1 MWALV
6 YEASGSRPKRQRSEP
21 TSRDLD
27 ADERAELERL
37 REEVAELKGA
47 STHSIPDRVKRL
59 CDTGELNQVWM
70 SDSTYVRTRQGW
82 LYLCVVRDGCSRRVP
97 GWAMDPTQTTDVV
110 ERALRMA
117 HT

>member
-1 MWALV
+1 MPV
-6 YEASGSRPKRQRSEP
+6 TTIP
-21 TSRDLD
+21 
-27 ADERAELERL
+27 
-37 REEVAELKGA
+37 GA

-59 CDTGELNQVWM
+59 FDTGELNRVWM
-70 SDSTYVRTRQGW
+70 SDIAYVRTREGW
-82 LYLCVVRDGCSRRVP
+82 LYLCVVRDGRSRRVL